1 MSIQPGCKSKAGVFL
16 VLLALFGSGTA
27 GVSQTS
33 DAQTERGQSAMHG
46 ESSHVPTLRTFTR
59 MVNLELVAKD
69 SKGHHIEELKAGDF
83 QILEQ
88 TPDKS
93 RKWNQ
98 QKIAVFREMHMTGMA
113 SPVSIQEQMPQGVYT
128 NAVTLPKD
136 PVPPTI
142 LLVDGLNTSVEHQAQ
157 VHVQMLRMLRQ
168 LPSNVPVAVFLLGDK
183 LEMLQGFTSD
193 PKLLQ
198 TALSKA
204 ISTANVGEAK
214 MDPRD
219 DPNSVGNLLGGEITP
234 EAPLGDPMFFG
245 IAAAAKNFD
254 QKIFSA
260 TMEEQVDRTINA
272 LTSLCHNASGYP
284 GRKNLLWLSTSFPIT
299 LASIGAVGAG
309 PAEGIN
315 LPGKDAWTEFRNHS
329 EQLRHLSAVLSDAKV
344 AVYPVNVAGVQTLRE
359 YQSGTRRPDV
369 TSNGISDSA
378 LRDVLMQAASVDSM
392 LEIADDTGGVVCT
405 GDNDLGDCV
414 RKAVDD
420 SSDFYEISYY
430 SNSADWNGE
439 FRKIAV
445 KTAQHRTHLAYRQG
459 YYATHEGTPGSKDE
473 SIKLQSDCEDY
484 IDSTAIQFSAKSLPP
499 DAQGALR
506 FALTIDAA
514 PITFA
519 LAPDGGHVMHL
530 AVAACTYNEKGW
542 TLKLMSF
549 PADRKLDAKQF
560 QILANTGRLS
570 DMISVP
576 GPRPAAVRL
585 LVKDVPTGRLGS
597 IYIKTADAV
606 AAART
611 D

>member
-1 MSIQPGCKSKAGVFL
+1 MGTNSRNGVKAGGVL
-16 VLLALFGSGTA
+16 CLLAFLWSGAT

-33 DAQTERGQSAMHG
+33 GAQMGSGKGATPGVSSSAL
-46 ESSHVPTLRTFTR
+46 TLRTFTR
-59 MVNLELVAKD
+59 MVNLELVVKD
-69 SKGHHIEELKAGDF
+69 SKGHHIEGLKAGDF
-83 QILEQ
+83 RIFEQ
-88 TPDKS
+88 TPSKS
-93 RKWNQ
+93 RDKRE
-98 QKIAVFREMHMTGMA
+98 QKIANFKEVHVGDLPAPPSLKEP
-113 SPVSIQEQMPQGVYT
+113 SQPGVYT
-128 NAVTLPKD
+128 NTLAIQKD
-136 PVPPTI
+136 PTPPTI
-142 LLVDGLNTSVEHQAQ
+142 LLVDGLNTDVQSQAQ

-183 LEMLQGFTSD
+183 LAMLQSFTTD

-198 TALSKA
+198 AALS
-204 ISTANVGEAK
+204 NVTSPAGVGIART
-214 MDPRD
+214 DPRD
-219 DPNSVGNLLGGEITP
+219 DPNAAGNLMEGLGTQ
-234 EAPLGDPMFFG
+234 ADNDPTFKQM
-245 IAAAAKNFD
+245 IETAREFD
-254 QKIFSA
+254 QRLYA
-260 TMEEQVDRTINA
+260 DTMDERVYRTTDA
-272 LTSLCHNASGYP
+272 LISLGHHVAGYP
-284 GRKNLLWLSTSFPIT
+284 GRKNLLWLSTTFP
-299 LASIGAVGAG
+299 LLLSPIGNNVPEVIDEWAG
-309 PAEGIN
+309 Y
-315 LPGKDAWTEFRNHS
+315 RNYQT
-329 EQLRHLSAVLSDAKV
+329 QLQYLNTVLSDAKV
-344 AVYPVNVAGVQTLRE
+344 AVYPVNVAGVQTLNT
-359 YQSGTRRPDV
+359 YQAGTRPPDV
-369 TSNGISDSA
+369 SPIGISGANTRQIQQMGGEQDTM
-378 LRDVLMQAASVDSM
+378 DV
-392 LEIADDTGGVVCT
+392 IATGTGGIVCT

-414 RKAVDD
+414 RKAADD
-420 SSDFYEISYY
+420 SSDFYEIAYY
-430 SNSADWNGE
+430 PDSPDWNGE
-439 FRKIAV
+439 FRKIML
-445 KTAQHRTHLAYRQG
+445 KTNLRGAHLSYRQG
-459 YYATHEGTPGSKDE
+459 YYATPEGTPGSKDE

-514 PITFA
+514 PVTFA